1 VYNDVFDH
9 MDGVMQA
16 FAKKK
21 YQWNE
26 DMFLAVKLAGQKL
39 TDYYANV
46 TPTMGMLQVSAL
58 NLDPFRKF
66 RSFRNWAKGIDI
78 NPEDETF
85 YTTKHQEAF
94 LKDVENEY

>member
-1 VYNDVFDH
+1 

-78 NPEDETF
+78 HPEDETF

-94 LKDVENEY
+94 PKDVENEY